1 MGEGFRKLWG
11 SQQLVSRASSAFG
24 RNPVD
29 HLIRIHDV
37 ARLAMDAVGG
47 IDLQAKL
54 SVSGIGHLING
65 GRTEELAGVTVF
77 GSTAR
82 MANIRLQDDEM
93 AWLIFVVIGSRIIN
107 IREFVKRQ
115 FAVEDRRGG

>member
-1 MGEGFRKLWG
+1 
-11 SQQLVSRASSAFG
+11 
-24 RNPVD
+24 
-29 HLIRIHDV
+29 
-37 ARLAMDAVGG
+37 MDAVGG

-115 FAVEDRRGG
+115 FAVEDRRGGRRHFAVIVLP